1 MAGPK
6 QKTSLGTRLSVNL
19 ILKGHSSYVK
29 KKKKI
34 ILIQAVR
41 LSMFSDSML
50 MALCKT
56 DMEKMFSAS
65 KWFSSLSVY
74 S

>member
-1 MAGPK
+1 M
-6 QKTSLGTRLSVNL
+6 L
-19 ILKGHSSYVK
+19 K